1 MSANPLAPVAMATFG
16 IGVLTIMDGIV
27 KFVSAEH
34 ATAQVVALRYV
45 FGTAAATIAFIL
57 ARAPLPGTE
66 ALRAHALRAVVIAVT
81 AFTFFY
87 AVAVLPLAVALALSF
102 TAPIFIALAA
112 QIHLG
117 ERVDRSV
124 WLAVALGFCGVL
136 IVLSGEIGRSGDAT
150 LLGILAAMF
159 SPVSYALS
167 MVMLK
172 TRTRHDPV
180 ATIVLLQN
188 ALPMILLAPVGAL
201 AWAAPSGTTLV
212 WFVAIGVLGTA
223 GHLALAWAYGRADAS
238 RLGVMEYTA
247 FVWGVLIGLV
257 VFAEVPSGATIV
269 GTAFIVAGAVLVARR
284 TEKPDVEIG
293 Q

>member
-1 MSANPLAPVAMATFG
+1 MTASPLAPVATAILG
-16 IGVLTIMDGIV
+16 IGVLTVMDGIV

-34 ATAQVVALRYV
+34 ATAQVVALRYA
-45 FGTAAATIAFIL
+45 FGTVAATIAFTL
-57 ARAPLPGTE
+57 ARAPWPRTA

-102 TAPIFIALAA
+102 IAPIFIALAA

-117 ERVDRSV
+117 EQVDRSV
-124 WLAVALGFCGVL
+124 WIAVALGFCGVL
-136 IVLSGEIGRSGDAT
+136 VVLSGEIARSGEAT
-150 LLGILAAMF
+150 LLGIAAAML

-180 ATIVLLQN
+180 VTIVLLQN
-188 ALPMILLAPVGAL
+188 ALPMVLLAPLGAL
-201 AWAAPSGTTLV
+201 AWTAPSGSTLV